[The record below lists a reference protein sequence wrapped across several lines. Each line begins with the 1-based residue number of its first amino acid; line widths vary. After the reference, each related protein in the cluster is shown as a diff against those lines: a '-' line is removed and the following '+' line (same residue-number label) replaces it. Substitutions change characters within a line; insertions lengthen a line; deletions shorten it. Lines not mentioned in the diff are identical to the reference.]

1 MNATLPTALVL
12 ACATFAGAACAQVN
26 ESNENPLPQDNASV
40 PMSNDMSF
48 DRLDANDDGFL
59 EKSEL
64 MGNPGVAQNFAQ
76 IDSDGDGK
84 LSPSEWKMQGKH
96 EGDDVDR
103 EDDKM

>member
-1 MNATLPTALVL
+1 
-12 ACATFAGAACAQVN
+12 
-26 ESNENPLPQDNASV
+26 
-40 PMSNDMSF
+40 
-48 DRLDANDDGFL
+48 
-59 EKSEL
+59 